1 MSALKAPRPV
11 GTGARSA
18 PHRRTTSVPSRRR
31 HAAGWTRSEEVAAR
45 AQERPRLLLEAE
57 PVGARRKRLSAS
69 SRRLRSS
76 LQRRGFRRDCEPEAL
91 GFHAEVTLQEH
102 ARDPDGNAASSRPR
116 PVCSRRRLSCPPTC
130 DARSSPTQGGRA
142 GAAQAR
148 RDTPRHTSAAALNRK
163 DLGGGTPRKHADR
176 QTACGKFRPAPSG
189 EAHSSTPALGFYS
202 LALPSLPGPCRGR
215 VPRHQRAPTFG
226 PEGAREAP
234 KSHGPQ
240 IRGRCSSPPP
250 RSAFRSPS
258 RGIQGKWRRQSSRL
272 PVTSAQVLPAHVSGT
287 EGRARFTFSSLSR
300 RRATK
305 ALRTYSFLLQTLL
318 PRGRRARKGSG
329 ARGAHQGEGRGGRQT
344 LFCLQRFAF

>member
-1 MSALKAPRPV
+1 MPATLGGGRREATCVGAEGATARRDGGQARSTPADHLCPEPPAPRCRLDTERGGGSAGP
-11 GTGARSA
+11 GTPTAASRGGARGSA
-18 PHRRTTSVPSRRR
+18 TEEALCKQPPSPVQPP
-31 HAAGWTRSEEVAAR
+31 AAWI
-45 AQERPRLLLEAE
+45 PL
-57 PVGARRKRLSAS
+57 
-69 SRRLRSS
+69 RLRTRGAG
-76 LQRRGFRRDCEPEAL
+76 LPRRGDAT
-91 GFHAEVTLQEH
+91 GT

-130 DARSSPTQGGRA
+130 DARSSPTQGGCA

-226 PEGAREAP
+226 PKGAREAP

-258 RGIQGKWRRQSSRL
+258 RGIQGKM
-272 PVTSAQVLPAHVSGT
+272 ANGDVS
-287 EGRARFTFSSLSR
+287 
-300 RRATK
+300 
-305 ALRTYSFLLQTLL
+305 
-318 PRGRRARKGSG
+318 PRV
-329 ARGAHQGEGRGGRQT
+329 
-344 LFCLQRFAF
+344 CP